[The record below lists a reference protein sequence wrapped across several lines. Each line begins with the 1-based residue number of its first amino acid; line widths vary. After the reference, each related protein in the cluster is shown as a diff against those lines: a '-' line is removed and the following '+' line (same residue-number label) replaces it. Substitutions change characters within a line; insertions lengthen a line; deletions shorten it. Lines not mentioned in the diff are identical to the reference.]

1 MLRGRPSVVMLSLLC
16 FTLFLMLNQSE
27 RSEDLQP
34 SPLISSQFHIIES
47 AETNANGIAD
57 RSWNITS
64 NSSLKMDVVVKN
76 MADGFGRLE
85 VSTGTPSSIESPIAS
100 HSQV

>member
-1 MLRGRPSVVMLSLLC
+1 
-16 FTLFLMLNQSE
+16 MLNQSE

-47 AETNANGIAD
+47 AEGNANGKED

-64 NSSLKMDVVVKN
+64 NSSPKIDAVVKN
-76 MADGFGRLE
+76 MVEGYRRLE

-100 HSQV
+100 QSQVR